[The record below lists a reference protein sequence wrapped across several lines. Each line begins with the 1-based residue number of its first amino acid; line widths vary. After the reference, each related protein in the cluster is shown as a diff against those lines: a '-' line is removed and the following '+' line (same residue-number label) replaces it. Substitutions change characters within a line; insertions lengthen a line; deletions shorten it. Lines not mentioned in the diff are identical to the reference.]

1 MCRAKSNFTMIF
13 EIFELAIKRADKV
26 ELDQMR
32 KSKTQ
37 EMKRQGIKLNDN
49 MSKRNPR
56 MWQWLTAVLFALLFG
71 ASLAAS
77 AHAQT
82 PGPDQVIDAL
92 EKLARGM
99 VTLLIA
105 ISAMLM
111 AIGIGTGYIGGMVD
125 SMVGRPGS
133 LSNTWLR
140 VAGVILCFVG
150 AVCTIMIANFVFT
163 YFPAHA
169 PVVVP
174 GGSNIAAVST
184 AVSRIVSLATA
195 FCGFVV
201 VLSIPL
207 GFLETQAGYAFGS
220 PARVAAVGNKIGA
233 AMACLIVAVMAGP
246 ISSWIA
252 SLLA

>member
-1 MCRAKSNFTMIF
+1 M
-13 EIFELAIKRADKV
+13 
-26 ELDQMR
+26 QQ
-32 KSKTQ
+32 SKTQ
-37 EMKRQGIKLNDN
+37 EMKMQDMKMNDS

-56 MWQWLTAVLFALLFG
+56 MWQWLAAVLFALVFG
-71 ASLAAS
+71 TCLAAP

-111 AIGIGTGYIGGMVD
+111 AVGIGTGYIGGIVD
-125 SMVGRPGS
+125 SIVGRPGS
-133 LSNTWLR
+133 LSNAWMR
-140 VAGVILCFVG
+140 VAGVILCFIG
-150 AVCTIMIANFVFT
+150 AVCTILIANFIFS

-169 PVVVP
+169 PVDVP
-174 GGSNIAAVST
+174 GGANIAVVST
-184 AVSRIVSLATA
+184 AVSRIVSIATA
-195 FCGFVV
+195 FCGFIV

-207 GFLETQAGYAFGS
+207 GFLETQAGYVFGS
-220 PARVAAVGNKIGA
+220 PAHVASVSNKIGA

-252 SLLA
+252 GLLS

>member
-1 MCRAKSNFTMIF
+1 MSSGMSESKMQ
-13 EIFELAIKRADKV
+13 EIKMNKFR
-26 ELDQMR
+26 
-32 KSKTQ
+32 
-37 EMKRQGIKLNDN
+37 
-49 MSKRNPR
+49 KRNPR
-56 MWQWLTAVLFALLFG
+56 IWQWLTAVLFALFFG
-71 ASLAAS
+71 ACLASS

-133 LSNTWLR
+133 LSNAWMR
-140 VAGVILCFVG
+140 VAGVILCFIG
-150 AVCTIMIANFVFT
+150 AVCTILIANFIFS

-169 PVVVP
+169 PVDVP
-174 GGSNIAAVST
+174 GGANIAVVST

-195 FCGFVV
+195 FCGFIV

-220 PARVAAVGNKIGA
+220 PARVASVSNKIGA

-252 SLLA
+252 GLLS

>member
-1 MCRAKSNFTMIF
+1 M
-13 EIFELAIKRADKV
+13 
-26 ELDQMR
+26 
-32 KSKTQ
+32 Q
-37 EMKRQGIKLNDN
+37 EMKMND
-49 MSKRNPR
+49 KPNPR
-56 MWQWLTAVLFALLFG
+56 LLRWLTAVLFALLFG
-71 ASLAAS
+71 ACLASPAN
-77 AHAQT
+77 AQT

-105 ISAMLM
+105 VSAMLM
-111 AIGIGTGYIGGMVD
+111 AVGIGTGYIGGMVD

-133 LSNTWLR
+133 LSNAWLR

-150 AVCTIMIANFVFT
+150 AVCTILIANFIFAE
-163 YFPAHA
+163 FPAHA
-169 PVVVP
+169 PVDVP
-174 GGSNIAAVST
+174 GGTGIGVVNKAVSG
-184 AVSRIVSLATA
+184 IVSLATA

-220 PARVAAVGNKIGA
+220 PARVAGVWNKIGT

-252 SLLA
+252 GLLS